1 MPAGEPYFGRPPDVF
16 CSTWT
21 SKSPPSEGDK
31 ESNDSFIPQTWS
43 QPHSARPSPADT
55 EMHKNGPRPSSQRPA
70 PLRQTQPLAPSSCA
84 PHSPRQPSRDSSSL
98 WEGTC
103 GTNKERGWAKVKAR
117 RDLGGA
123 RGGLGG
129 CGAAGKERG
138 ARRRGWVRREDQ
150 GPRGGD

>member
-1 MPAGEPYFGRPPDVF
+1 MRVSVYYAGGGSPVSAGPPTCSAARGPQKVLLQKEIRRVMIHSFRKHGASPTAPARAPLTPRCIRMVPGPPANA
-16 CSTWT
+16 
-21 SKSPPSEGDK
+21 PP
-31 ESNDSFIPQTWS
+31 
-43 QPHSARPSPADT
+43 
-55 EMHKNGPRPSSQRPA
+55 
-70 PLRQTQPLAPSSCA
+70 PLRQTHPLAPSSCA
-84 PHSPRQPSRDSSSL
+84 PHSPRQSSRDSSSL

-138 ARRRGWVRREDQ
+138 ARRRGWVR
-150 GPRGGD
+150 